1 MSTCTLLLV
10 SQAGC
15 GLNESLQ
22 PCDSSLQTRISCSC
36 RLCGESKH
44 MGECLECFPYSD
56 LCQSF
61 GEGKSFVQ
69 SNITKYLESAAF
81 FISEPSE
88 VNMPA
93 ELCFGHSEVSGQG
106 DPKKESQSLEH
117 ATELCTEQETPID
130 SCVHQKFIGLNEA
143 DGLCSENGQIDG
155 EFSDQHDQAGS
166 SGYSS
171 LLDSCSE
178 HSESFEVR
186 SSVDLVEMSQSDEL
200 SIAFEPNDQSEI
212 SEHDAE
218 ELTLSELSLDPCES
232 FQQDYL
238 EQSTLSDM
246 STDPCDSCQ
255 QADPEQL
262 TLSDMS
268 PDLGESFQ
276 QEDPEQLTSSKMIP
290 YLCESFQQDYPE
302 WLNLSEMNQDLCD
315 PFHQVLL
322 ESSQIDPSDHETH
335 SECDS
340 EYQEST
346 EQYSGFEE
354 EGAIIL
360 SGLYNLSD
368 QNSVVELD
376 SEDCETSKKSKPNN
390 QNNPSECHSI
400 HFESPELCQVSK
412 ESMPFDHCVSLEQT
426 RLSGQT
432 DTTVERAF
440 LNNPECFAELLK
452 STDCSR
458 TFNVLTD
465 GTSVGSPPCY
475 QLSGDSTVCVK
486 ALEQCT
492 GCGMYFEKCAEL
504 CSPDHSESPHQSKLA
519 EKCHEMCY
527 SLRTQCSVFRN
538 SELPKEDLPNNST
551 RTEVRKPSEC
561 DAIFSGSME
570 NFESRWLSQFLT
582 DLLRHNQES
591 DLSAEHSKSKEVFE
605 TPEVGADFKPEV
617 QDLDNCRKLCKM
629 CEECYKGGYCNNE
642 SPQPFH
648 LGGDE
653 DNILELY
660 SNVEI
665 SMDEVTKVE
674 GSSDESSEED
684 YADCI
689 DGKSQGSSE
698 TDESFKSCV
707 DESESFEIF
716 LDEGCEKEKHFGL
729 LTEDET
735 SVQTQHSHEYPDEGD
750 DKTFDT
756 YTQKV
761 LDASDEE
768 HVIVFEQQ
776 VIGEES
782 NKTYAEALS
791 VGFAIKPSQ
800 IHEPKQDEV
809 CETQACGP
817 NFIVESSTLYSEE
830 GKGNEPC
837 PKNGEVIEPNGN
849 MHVQMTWVGAGGTEA
864 VVENAFECFLGV
876 DTLESLD
883 EKHTLLEN
891 EVDQNLTELYRS
903 ENKEIIEELG
913 SVFGIYENQTE
924 DILFET
930 EGAHGPCCGEI
941 ETTEDE
947 ETSIFDFE
955 DFVTCAEE
963 NNDGRETPNACQ
975 QLLSI
980 SYVFE
985 EQSNTA
991 IDTLDICEPVCQQ
1004 ETSEAHSEPKNIS
1017 ELPHPPGTDGLSEQK
1032 MQNEKLEQLIHQVA
1046 IREAPEQCEQEG
1058 YFKSEQKKTDS
1069 EQSDEDSE
1077 VSDDEEYPEICDC
1090 EFCVPPIDQVP
1101 AKPLLPQIKSKDVG
1115 KICVVID
1122 LDETLVHSSFKPV
1135 NNADFIIPVEI
1146 DGTVHQVY
1154 VLKRPHVDEFL
1165 KRMGELF
1172 ECVLFTASL
1181 AKYADPVSDLLDKW
1195 GAFRSRLF
1203 RESCVF
1209 HRGNYVKDL
1218 SRLGRDLNKVIIV
1231 DNSPASYIFHPDNA
1245 VPVASWFD
1253 DMSDTELLDL
1263 IPFFERLS
1271 KVDNVYTVLKQQ
1283 RTNS

>member
-1 MSTCTLLLV
+1 
-10 SQAGC
+10 
-15 GLNESLQ
+15 
-22 PCDSSLQTRISCSC
+22 
-36 RLCGESKH
+36 
-44 MGECLECFPYSD
+44 MGECLECFPSSD

-69 SNITKYLESAAF
+69 SNITKYLEPVAF

-117 ATELCTEQETPID
+117 ATELCTELETPID
-130 SCVHQKFIGLNEA
+130 SSVHQKLIGLNEA
-143 DGLCSENGQIDG
+143 DGLCIENGQIDG

-178 HSESFEVR
+178 HSESFEIR

-200 SIAFEPNDQSEI
+200 SDQSEI
-212 SEHDAE
+212 SEHDAD
-218 ELTLSELSLDPCES
+218 ELTLYELSLDPSES
-232 FQQDYL
+232 FHKDYI

-246 STDPCDSCQ
+246 SPDPCDSCQ
-255 QADPEQL
+255 QVDPEQF
-262 TLSDMS
+262 TSSDMS
-268 PDLGESFQ
+268 PDFGESFQ
-276 QEDPEQLTSSKMIP
+276 QDDPEQLTSSKMIP

-302 WLNLSEMNQDLCD
+302 WLNLSETNQDLCD
-315 PFHQVLL
+315 TFHQVLL
-322 ESSQIDPSDHETH
+322 ESSQLDPSDHEKL

-340 EYQEST
+340 EYQESS

-354 EGAIIL
+354 EGAINL
-360 SGLYNLSD
+360 SGLYSSSD

-390 QNNPSECHSI
+390 QNKPAECHAI
-400 HFESPELCQVSK
+400 HFESPERCQVSK
-412 ESMPFDHCVSLEQT
+412 ESLPSDHCVSLEQT
-426 RLSGQT
+426 LLSVQT
-432 DTTVERAF
+432 DTTESAF

-452 STDCSR
+452 TTDCSQ
-458 TFNVLTD
+458 TFNVPTD

-475 QLSGDSTVCVK
+475 QLSEDSAVCVK
-486 ALEQCT
+486 ALELCT
-492 GCGMYFEKCAEL
+492 GCGMYFEKCDFNEL
-504 CSPDHSESPHQSKLA
+504 CSPDHSECPHQSKLA

-527 SLRTQCSVFRN
+527 SLRTQYSVFRN
-538 SELPKEDLPNNST
+538 SELPKEDLPNNSN

-582 DLLRHNQES
+582 DLLQHNQEL
-591 DLSAEHSKSKEVFE
+591 DLHAEHSKSKEVFE
-605 TPEVGADFKPEV
+605 TPEVGKDIM
-617 QDLDNCRKLCKM
+617 LCKM
-629 CEECYKGGYCNNE
+629 CEERYKGGYCNSE
-642 SPQPFH
+642 TPQTFQ
-648 LGGDE
+648 LCRDE
-653 DNILELY
+653 DSILELY
-660 SNVEI
+660 SNVDI
-665 SMDEVTKVE
+665 SMDEFTKAE
-674 GSSDESSEED
+674 GSSDVSSEED
-684 YADCI
+684 YTDCI
-689 DGKSQGSSE
+689 DCKSQGSSE
-698 TDESFKSCV
+698 TEESFKSCV

-716 LDEGCEKEKHFGL
+716 LNQGCEKEKHFGL
-729 LTEDET
+729 TENET
-735 SVQTQHSHEYPDEGD
+735 SVQTPQSHEYPDEGN

-756 YTQKV
+756 YTQKD
-761 LDASDEE
+761 LDASDEDL
-768 HVIVFEQQ
+768 VIEQQ

-782 NKTYAEALS
+782 NKTYAEDFS
-791 VGFAIKPSQ
+791 VGLAIKSGQ
-800 IHEPKQDEV
+800 IHELCTKQDEV
-809 CETQACGP
+809 CETQAYGP
-817 NFIVESSTLYSEE
+817 NFTVESSTLYSEE

-837 PKNGEVIEPNGN
+837 PKNGEVIF
-849 MHVQMTWVGAGGTEA
+849 Q
-864 VVENAFECFLGV
+864 
-876 DTLESLD
+876 SLD
-883 EKHTLLEN
+883 ERHTLLEN
-891 EVDQNLTELYRS
+891 EVYQNLTKLYRS
-903 ENKEIIEELG
+903 ENKEIIEEHG

-924 DILFET
+924 DIFDET

-941 ETTEDE
+941 ETTEYED
-947 ETSIFDFE
+947 TSIFDFE

-963 NNDGRETPNACQ
+963 NNDGKETPNAGQ
-975 QLLSI
+975 QVLSI
-980 SYVFE
+980 SYDFE

-991 IDTLDICEPVCQQ
+991 FGTLEICEPVCQQ
-1004 ETSEAHSEPKNIS
+1004 ETSEAHSEPKDIS
-1017 ELPHPPGTDGLSEQK
+1017 ELSLPPGTDGLSEQNK
-1032 MQNEKLEQLIHQVA
+1032 PNEKLEQLIHQVA
-1046 IREAPEQCEQEG
+1046 KREEPEQCEQEG

-1090 EFCVPPIDQVP
+1090 EFCVSPIEQVP